1 MENSYSSEE
10 SQDQN
15 QKQNIGSGNSNAL
28 LIPGAIIVA
37 GVLIAGAVIYTNTPR
52 SDSIVAGNGKNAAV
66 VGTTVENTSGA
77 VVADLSDDDPS
88 LGNPEAAV
96 TLVEFGDFQC
106 PFCARLFHETLP
118 QIKEQYVK
126 TGKVRFVYRDFPLS
140 SIHAMAQ
147 KAAEAAECADEQ
159 EKFWPYH
166 DMLYQ
171 RQQSLSIANFK
182 TWASEIGLNSA
193 QFDACLDS
201 GKYTDEVQKD
211 LSAGQLAGVTGTPA
225 TFVNG
230 RLISGAVPFET
241 FKAVIEEELGKIQ

>member
-1 MENSYSSEE
+1 MEDNQTPPQENKLSETQSSF
-10 SQDQN
+10 
-15 QKQNIGSGNSNAL
+15 

-37 GVLIAGAVIYTNTPR
+37 GVLIAGAVIYTNTPQ
-52 SDSIVAGNGKNAAV
+52 SGSIVAGNGKSAAV
-66 VGTTVENTSGA
+66 VGTTFENTSGTM
-77 VVADLSDDDPS
+77 VVDFSDDDPS
-88 LGNPEAAV
+88 LGNPEATV
-96 TLVEFGDFQC
+96 TIVEFGDFQC

-166 DMLYQ
+166 DILYQ
-171 RQQSLSIANFK
+171 RQQSLSIANLK

-241 FKAVIEEELGKIQ
+241 FKAVIEEELGKVQ